1 MLRYVAIVPILLACM
16 SAQSGSPITPAP
28 SAPLIVLIGPP
39 LSGKTTFADQIVQTY
54 GIPSISI
61 EDLIRDNANELDKL
75 RGEVP
80 LADMRYDPAM
90 SRFLRERLKKTDL
103 SRGLT
108 LDGYPATLFQAEDL
122 AKVFA
127 DSQMKLVALRLQ
139 VPDETIRK
147 RAKAAGWQID
157 RSETLEQRIKDYH
170 REMDAI
176 PYYFPKARIVDI
188 DGSYPEQQ
196 TWKQIEGALTDAG
209 VKPASKQPR

>member
-1 MLRYVAIVPILLACM
+1 M